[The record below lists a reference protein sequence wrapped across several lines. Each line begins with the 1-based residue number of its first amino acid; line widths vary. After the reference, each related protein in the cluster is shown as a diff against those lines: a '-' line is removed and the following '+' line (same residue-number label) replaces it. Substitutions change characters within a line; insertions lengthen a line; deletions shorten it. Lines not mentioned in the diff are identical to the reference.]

1 MRKRITFAFLL
12 MFACLGLWANSFP
25 QSGYTAGQSA
35 SIMKALCPDLAK
47 KIGDDKLMAVI
58 NAKLT
63 ATQGGTAT
71 YDFDPSILTDLDKF
85 FSQVLPLYSYQRS
98 NRIAPEKDLD
108 RTYTANQIYQA
119 PKDGCYYGVGDMRN
133 TYDPWGINCEQC
145 REKGG
150 KVKTNG
156 SYAWGM
162 SMAGD
167 KLYWST
173 NNNYLCMPGY
183 GRLVD
188 LSASDSLVT
197 SCWVCE
203 YKHGTRGAEV
213 GVYGDIVPPRIYEYD
228 TKSGTVK
235 DITPEEP
242 LLKQCQGL
250 RSACYHN
257 GIMFFGGPSIKGG
270 SATTSGSSCFLAYD
284 AEKGEFIGSSDLAT
298 VEGCQITNV
307 RRWIVVD
314 GVLYCGVGLI
324 TPQGVAKGGIL
335 RWTGNKKNPFLFK
348 IVGYVPGDAAE
359 LVYHNGYIYA
369 GAWPSATATTGL
381 YRSNPLSSYGLTERD
396 AYDWQCVW
404 DYGRYEPEASI
415 AKATY
420 ISVLKSYKGKLIWGM
435 FGNTYGVL
443 SRTMAKFNTIQSSEA
458 MAYMLGSLR
467 ATTLWSTTNFVN
479 DNDLQLLYGEE
490 ELPKYDESTKTWSL
504 VSNGFGRKPLY
515 GRSGFGNIFTCYTWA
530 MAELNNRLYIGTMD
544 MSDLIEPGLAPSLGG
559 GDSSD
564 NTTLNTFM
572 NIMGVDKSKYGYELL
587 VMDSPN
593 EAAKTICDNGF
604 GNPSAYGIRNMV
616 TYGNHLFIGTANP
629 LNLSETGGW
638 EIIDLT
644 ATGTTTGIKSTEV
657 KPAEIIYK
665 KSGDYLVISS
675 LKDEL
680 ISQVKVTDI
689 NGTTVFT
696 DEPKDHMA
704 FVNVND
710 FPKGIYIIT
719 VVTPSVNS
727 TIKFVNK

>member
-1 MRKRITFAFLL
+1 MKKRFTFALFL
-12 MFACLGLWANSFP
+12 FACLGLHANNFP
-25 QSGYTAGQSA
+25 QNGYTAEKTA
-35 SIMKALCPDLAK
+35 DIMKSLCPDLAR
-47 KIGDDKLMAVI
+47 KIGEDKLMDVI
-58 NAKLT
+58 KEKLSNAS
-63 ATQGGTAT
+63 GGTAT

-85 FSQVLPLYSYQRS
+85 FSQVLPLYSYQMD
-98 NRIAPEKDLD
+98 NRIAPEKDSKRQYL
-108 RTYTANQIYQA
+108 ANQIYQA
-119 PKDGCYYGVGDMRN
+119 PKDGCYYGVGDQRN
-133 TYDPWGINCEQC
+133 IYDPWGINCEQC
-145 REKGG
+145 RERGG

-213 GVYGDIVPPRIYEYD
+213 GAYGDIVPPRIYEYD

-242 LLKQCQGL
+242 LLRQCQGL

-257 GIMFFGGPSIKGG
+257 GVMFFGGPSIKGG

-284 AEKGEFIGSSDLAT
+284 PEKGEFIGSSDLAS

-314 GVLYCGVGLI
+314 GILYCGVGLI

-335 RWTGNKKNPFLFK
+335 RWTGNKNNPFQFK

-369 GAWPSATATTGL
+369 GAWPSSTATTGL
-381 YRSNPLSSYGLTERD
+381 YRSNPLSSKGLTERD

-404 DYGRYEPEASI
+404 DYGRYEPDASI

-443 SRTMAKFNTIQSSEA
+443 SRTMAKFKTIQSSEA

-490 ELPKYDESTKTWSL
+490 ELPKYEESTKTWSL
-504 VSNGFGRKPLY
+504 VPNGFGRKPLY
-515 GRSGFGNIFTCYTWA
+515 GRSGYGNIFTCYTWA

-559 GDSSD
+559 GDSSN

-587 VMDSPN
+587 VMDSPT
-593 EAAKTICDNGF
+593 EAAKTVCDNGF

-616 TYGNHLFIGTANP
+616 AYGNHLFIGTANP

-644 ATGTTTGIKSTEV
+644 AGNTTTDIPSTEIKS
-657 KPAEIIYK
+657 AEIVYK
-665 KSGDYLVISS
+665 KSGNYLVISS
-675 LKDEL
+675 LKDEML
-680 ISQVKVTDI
+680 DQVRVCDLSGRNLFVDT
-689 NGTTVFT
+689 
-696 DEPKDHMA
+696 PKDRTG
-704 FVNVND
+704 FIDLNSL
-710 FPKGIYIIT
+710 PEGIFIIS
-719 VVTPSVNS
+719 VKTPTTSR
-727 TIKFVNK
+727 TFTYLNKK